1 MFKQMGG
8 EKMSN
13 IIVYHGSTLVVEH
26 PICMYGRP
34 NLDFGQGFYVTNLR
48 KQATEWALLVAG
60 KRQAIPVLNKYVLCR
75 DEILTNARC
84 KIFNAYDSEWLEF
97 IVSSRLGNNPS
108 KDYDYIEGGI
118 ANDRVIDTVNL
129 FMAGLMD
136 SRTALSRLAVHSPNN
151 QMCLLSQEITDNYLL
166 FDGTESI

>member
-1 MFKQMGG
+1 MC
-8 EKMSN
+8 N
-13 IIVYHGSTLVVEH
+13 VTVYHGSTLVVEH

-48 KQATEWALLVAG
+48 EQATEWALLVAG

-75 DEILTNARC
+75 DEILANARC
-84 KIFNAYDSEWLEF
+84 KIFKAYDIEWLEF

-136 SRTALSRLAVHSPNN
+136 SATALSRLAMHSPNN
-151 QMCLLSQEITDNYLL
+151 QMCLLNQEITDKYLI
-166 FDGTESI
+166 FNETEAI

>member
-1 MFKQMGG
+1 
-8 EKMSN
+8 MSN
-13 IIVYHGSTLVVEH
+13 VTVYHGSTLVVEH

-48 KQATEWALLVAG
+48 EQATEWALLVAG

-75 DEILTNARC
+75 DEILANARC
-84 KIFNAYDSEWLEF
+84 KIFKAYDIEWLEF

-136 SRTALSRLAVHSPNN
+136 SATALSRLAMHSPNN
-151 QMCLLSQEITDNYLL
+151 QMCLLNQEITDKYLI
-166 FDGTESI
+166 FNETEAI